1 MFEDFVE
8 EYIEGENGPEA
19 LVEKGFDKALVERVL
34 RMVNNNEWKRFQ
46 AAPIL
51 RVTGK
56 AFGYGRR
63 MPVVGRIF

>member
-1 MFEDFVE
+1 VLDAVLEA
-8 EYIEGENGPEA
+8 YIEGEKGPEA
-19 LVEKGFDKALVERVL
+19 LMAMGFEKPLVERVL